1 MPDWMPLWGTTVLI
15 ALGTSLLT
23 SIVAGRYLSPL
34 LEVRNRRFQAKMLTR
49 EKFQENML
57 DTLSAVMHLR
67 AVPVAPAASDT
78 VRTALLAEA
87 ARWSAQVDETTKYLT
102 DHAVQLLFAYRG
114 SRLPELAVRYSGT
127 ARAVWISDRS
137 KDRKLSTLHDLTRH
151 CHALFFDSPVHS
163 LQRAHSWTELERLL
177 TELETPEPAST

>member
-34 LEVRNRRFQAKMLTR
+34 LEVRNRRFQAKMLAR

-57 DTLSAVMHLR
+57 DTLSAGMHLR

-102 DHAVQLLFAYRG
+102 DHAVQLLVAYRG

-127 ARAVWISDRS
+127 ARAAWISDRS
-137 KDRKLSTLHDLTRH
+137 KDRKLQSGAQPSAGPFLDGTRTATDRTGDAGACEH
-151 CHALFFDSPVHS
+151 VKTGRTNWF
-163 LQRAHSWTELERLL
+163 
-177 TELETPEPAST
+177 